1 MPKAVML
8 GPWAGFSK
16 RGAVGL
22 DQAGQGTLP
31 AKGPRSAGP
40 RANRDEPE
48 LDPLA
53 RSLAVPG
60 PVASAAPA
68 AAAPTSVNREVADA
82 RELEEAVRRIAWGG
96 DRRRGVARLELG
108 GSYEGTVV
116 TVRGEGREVSLR
128 LELRPGTDARN
139 LPERLVERLTAR
151 GLTVTAVE
159 LG

>member
-1 MPKAVML
+1 M
-8 GPWAGFSK
+8 
-16 RGAVGL
+16 
-22 DQAGQGTLP
+22 
-31 AKGPRSAGP
+31 
-40 RANRDEPE
+40 
-48 LDPLA
+48 
-53 RSLAVPG
+53 
-60 PVASAAPA
+60 ASAAPA